1 MLIWK
6 VKSGSI
12 NSSYT
17 ADKKNPVLHHGINSR
32 CCTEATV
39 PAKYVTYICS
49 EMAATDTFV
58 VHYTD
63 AFSKKFYCK
72 LFRHAGDINIMIIVN
87 L

>member
-1 MLIWK
+1 MVITNEQ
-6 VKSGSI
+6 VG
-12 NSSYT
+12 N
-17 ADKKNPVLHHGINSR
+17 DFLHQRLVNNIK
-32 CCTEATV
+32 ATV

-63 AFSKKFYCK
+63 AFSKYFYCK